1 MTKSDD
7 LTIRPACAS
16 FAVAVGVALALA
28 ATETAA
34 QTSPSRPVARDS
46 MLEDIVVTAQRRT
59 ESIMDVPISISAIG
73 ADAIARQRISGIDDV
88 IVQMPNVSFV
98 SLGSRD
104 RKEISIRGISN
115 QLDPFR
121 EGRQLT
127 YAMYIDEFNVAV
139 GTSNPEILDLERI
152 EVLRG
157 PQGTYFG
164 RNSVGGA
171 INITTKKP
179 DDEWFGEVGAGVGNH
194 GSYEGHGIFNIP
206 MIDNVLAARVSGQI
220 RRTDGWIENINATG
234 GGNDGEFNTARA
246 SLRFTPN
253 DRTTWDLTYSY
264 TDGEEGMRVGVPT
277 GFLTAT
283 WRAVYYQNRPGN
295 VANPD
300 GVGFYPDNRDR
311 VNFNTPQS
319 VGQEYQYA
327 STRFQYDFDTMSLIA
342 VGGWLDSELFNLGDV
357 DGGSIDAFNEFRNI
371 DRGSKSAEVRLQS
384 RERQTL
390 EWSVGAIYGQDTGN
404 LSALTYH
411 GTQSPLNRPA
421 GTEVTAALTD
431 TDTDYWAL
439 FGQGTWNITDAWRLI
454 VGGRYSQ
461 EDVSTFGITRS
472 NGILTGTNDRT
483 TSFSDFSPRV
493 TVSYQT
499 PALGLV
505 FATASKGFK
514 AGGPQTSGTTQL
526 RNEFDPEELWNYE
539 LGWKGELFD
548 RRLRMDLT
556 AFYMDWS
563 DVQQFIRF
571 QFIDSAGL
579 LRAVTGIANAA
590 SARTMGAE
598 MSADVAVT
606 SDFRVGAQVGYLEA
620 KYGNYPNALID
631 GVVVN
636 VSGKRLINAPKWTIS
651 SYAEYTRELMGE
663 YEGFLRAEYNRRSEQ
678 LSSTFA
684 LRYEVWP
691 FIAPA
696 YDVVNLRAGF
706 GNDRWDVNAFV
717 ENAFD
722 EDYFTNAY
730 EQAFYSGVQVEP
742 STRLYGLNVRFRFG
756 GATQ

>member
-1 MTKSDD
+1 MTRSDD

-16 FAVAVGVALALA
+16 FAVAAAVALALA

-34 QTSPSRPVARDS
+34 QTSASRPVVRDS

-179 DDEWFGEVGAGVGNH
+179 DGEWFGEVGAGVGNH

-206 MIDNVLAARVSGQI
+206 LIDDRLAARVSGQI

-253 DRTTWDLTYSY
+253 ERTTWDLTYSY

-283 WRAVYYQNRPGN
+283 WRSVYYQNRPGN

-327 STRFQYDFDTMSLIA
+327 STRFQYDFDTMSLVA

-390 EWSVGAIYGQDTGN
+390 EWSVGAIYGQDTGE

-411 GTQSPLNRPA
+411 GRQSPLNRPA

-499 PALGLV
+499 PTLGLV

-514 AGGPQTSGTTQL
+514 AGGPQTSGTVQL

-598 MSADVAVT
+598 MSADVAVS

-636 VSGKRLINAPKWTIS
+636 ASGKRLINAPKWTIS

-756 GATQ
+756 GSGS